1 MSEENTSNEQRGIP
15 VEEAPR
21 KAVEPATYS
30 QKHTSEN
37 TTMKNRQVPKSCFIR
52 ELTEDEIA
60 KGFITVFLGN
70 SKESR
75 DHAAKL
81 MSPYIQLLTM
91 RRYAVEDEMQYG
103 NAAKKQQADWESF
116 VEKEYPDMTLEEA
129 EATAQNMVAFYTEF
143 LDDIKMRSDAIR
155 ELGISNVSDRGGLIT
170 PDISGRKPGFG
181 GKNLK
186 DSDIMRRRSI
196 RAEDGKL
203 MFDLELRNSFVKLV
217 MNRPG
222 KMEMGE
228 LINNIRSAIKGYVR
242 RVNNNSVVL
251 ARVAA
256 AKVIWEFISDRLTYS
271 SVSDIGDFRQ
281 LASIIR
287 WSDIDALTMGL
298 LRAYTNKGVHMQLT
312 CASPGCGW
320 KGFELVDPELMLH
333 HRDYHTTDEEAA
345 IYANLFNHKV
355 TYTAEETL
363 ALIKKANFGLDTNK
377 VYNED
382 KSIYLELASP
392 SLADAFMTFDY
403 YAGQIAPKLAN
414 LRTSI
419 IDPEEYETQRNML
432 YTDLGA
438 TEYIHWISKFVAVA
452 PPNSDD
458 RDVVLERDNAKDQND
473 FNFGLMESIQDSSY
487 LNRVLTRDIINKVP
501 FLSKTFVGLQNFDCP
516 KCKANQEFFEDP
528 EGLKVRK
535 LGYTPVDPIMAFF
548 THIQLLMV
556 ASASENHEVRVEALS
571 ESAD

>member
-37 TTMKNRQVPKSCFIR
+37 TTMKNHQVPKSCFIR